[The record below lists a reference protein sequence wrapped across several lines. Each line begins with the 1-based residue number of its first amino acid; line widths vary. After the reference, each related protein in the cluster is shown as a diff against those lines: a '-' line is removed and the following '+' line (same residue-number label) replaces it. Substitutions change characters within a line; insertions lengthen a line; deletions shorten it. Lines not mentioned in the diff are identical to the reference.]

1 MAYEVELGGKII
13 GVMGQDGKMKY
24 DNEVVKAKITELIAG
39 QATTGSKSTSGLMTS
54 VKVAYRYDRNRKTNN
69 DAIYNMW
76 KKNPIMQNRIRQ
88 LNSLVFGRGF
98 SYQYDDAT
106 KKLIDR
112 FWRFNRI
119 KQKLNPMMTDAQL
132 YGEVYIALL
141 PQTTGDVLMCVYDPT
156 SVEVDFNPQYVDMVN
171 QYIVGYKDEEANKD
185 MQMTY
190 LPLYQYI
197 NDLEYDGGTM
207 NKVVRKVKK
216 SLGINKVNLQG
227 HDGVMIHVKFNT
239 SSSEAHGTS
248 DFRQVYGVLNDY
260 MDFIS
265 DRLAIH
271 QNYGSPM
278 FDICIDTDDPT
289 TITNRIDELAGFT
302 IGSNPVHNTKETW
315 KPLEFSGNAADA
327 QYDEKAMRGLICAGM
342 QFPEHLLFNQSVGGE
357 SSDGT
362 FALNKLAEDM
372 QDSFGDSFVDM
383 HKFVLSVGGGDTT
396 KVDEGQLIF
405 PEISTMSEKAKAETY
420 VLKVGANICSRKTAS
435 LNTGHN
441 WDVEEAQIQE
451 EMTMFT
457 PIVDTAEGGGVMGG
471 RLSTKVNNQ
480 DPNRDTGEE
489 DRLARSNASNISSQ
503 TFGNRKTNN

>member
-1 MAYEVELGGKII
+1 MAYEVELGGKVI
-13 GVMGQDGKMKY
+13 GTMGRDGKMKY
-24 DNEVVKAKITELIAG
+24 NNDVVQAKITELVAG
-39 QATTGSKSTSGLMTS
+39 QATSGKSGYVMTS
-54 VKVAYRYDRNRKTNN
+54 VKVAYRYDRNRKANN
-69 DAIYNMW
+69 ESLYAMW
-76 KKNPIMQNRIRQ
+76 KRNPIMQNRIKQ

-98 SYQYDDAT
+98 SYQYDEAT

-132 YGEVYIALL
+132 YGEVFIALL

-156 SVEVDFNPQYVDMVN
+156 SVEIDFNPQYVDMVN

-185 MQMTY
+185 LQMTY

-197 NDLEYDGGTM
+197 NDLEYQGSTLTG
-207 NKVVRKVKK
+207 KVVSKVKK
-216 SLGINKVNLQG
+216 SLGMNKVNLQG
-227 HDGVMIHVKFNT
+227 HDGVMIHVKFNC

-248 DFRQVYGVLNDY
+248 DFRQVYGALNDY
-260 MDFIS
+260 MDFMG
-265 DRLAIH
+265 DRLSIH

-315 KPLEFSGNAADA
+315 KPLEFNGGAQDA
-327 QYDEKAMRGLICAGM
+327 QYDEKAMRGLLCAGM

-357 SSDGT
+357 SADGT

-372 QDSFGDSFVDM
+372 QDSFGDSFIDM
-383 HKFVLSVGGGDTT
+383 HKFIVAVGGGDTT
-396 KVDEGQLIF
+396 KIDEGQLIF

-441 WDVEEAQIQE
+441 WDVEDAQMQIE
-451 EMTMFT
+451 KNEFT
-457 PIVDTAEGGGVMGG
+457 PLAQTVDGGGIMGG
-471 RLSTKVNNQ
+471 RQSSRLNNQ
-480 DPNRDTGEE
+480 DPNRDTGAQ
-489 DRLARSNASNISSQ
+489 DRQARSNAANISTQ
-503 TFGNRKTNN
+503 MFGDRKTND